1 MRDPG
6 ETKPEVERCCFGVS
20 CHFSVASPPFS
31 NGPSGQELS
40 KVLERGQ
47 LCRSMQTGCRKRE
60 ERLLL
65 ISEGR
70 FFVSESLM
78 NQQQHT
84 QTKAAGEERERE
96 AGREGVRDRE
106 GRERT
111 RGRESWLSCG
121 RDDATN

>member
-1 MRDPG
+1 
-6 ETKPEVERCCFGVS
+6 
-20 CHFSVASPPFS
+20 
-31 NGPSGQELS
+31 
-40 KVLERGQ
+40 
-47 LCRSMQTGCRKRE
+47 MQTGCRKRE
-60 ERLLL
+60 ERLPL
-65 ISEGR
+65 ISEDR

>member
-1 MRDPG
+1 
-6 ETKPEVERCCFGVS
+6 
-20 CHFSVASPPFS
+20 
-31 NGPSGQELS
+31 
-40 KVLERGQ
+40 
-47 LCRSMQTGCRKRE
+47 MQTGCRKRE

-70 FFVSESLM
+70 FFVSESLI

-96 AGREGVRDRE
+96 KQEGKESGKGRE
-106 GRERT
+106 GRERM